1 MIKFKLF
8 RYPVQIELTFL
19 FILLIFGSSFL
30 QRNDIGGFVEVSL
43 ILLVSILVHEFGHA
57 MAFRYYKI
65 DSRILIH
72 GLGGLCIP
80 STGRLTPKDNMF
92 VCLCGPFAGFALA
105 IVYYLADKAGLL
117 PETALPA
124 EYRSYLVYFINIGW
138 GIFNLLPIYPLDGG
152 QSLYNFLKWRK
163 ISNSLKKALK
173 VSIVCL
179 TLIGAYALFRKEIFI
194 LVLCG
199 WFLYENIQ
207 KWNSIN
213 AGNYS
218 E

>member
-30 QRNDIGGFVEVSL
+30 QRNDFGGFIEVSL
-43 ILLVSILVHEFGHA
+43 ILLVSILIHEFGHA
-57 MAFRYYKI
+57 LAFRHYKI
-65 DSRILIH
+65 ESRILIH
-72 GLGGLCIP
+72 GMGGLCIP
-80 STGRLTPKDNMF
+80 SSGRLTPKDNMF

-105 IVYYLADKAGLL
+105 LIYFLFDRAGVI

-124 EYRSYLVYFINIGW
+124 NYRSYLVYFINIGW

-163 ISNSLKKALK
+163 VSGSLKKALK
-173 VSIVCL
+173 VSIVFL
-179 TLIGAYALFRKEIFI
+179 TVIGGYALFKREIFI
-194 LVLCG
+194 VVISA

-207 KWNSIN
+207 KWNSMN
-213 AGNYS
+213 TESYS